1 MTALSVSSE
10 ARAAFKSGFTDMLG
24 AALGVLAWGLVTGVA
39 MVKSGLPVV
48 PSIIISLTA
57 YAGSAQLAILPLI
70 MSGAV
75 WWLILL
81 TAVVVNLRFLVYA
94 ASLAQVFSHA
104 RPWHRFLLGYFN
116 GDITFVRLLAHL
128 EKNPNRPHRIAFYWG
143 AVCANWLAWQIGSLA
158 GILAAEA
165 IPVSW
170 GLELAGILVLVA
182 VAAPALR
189 ARPALLGAVV
199 AGAVAYLA
207 RGLPL
212 RLGVMAGLV
221 AGIVLAMLVAP
232 RDTTEATP

>member
-1 MTALSVSSE
+1 MSAIPLSSA
-10 ARAAFKSGFTDMLG
+10 ARAAFKSGFGDMLG

-48 PSIIISLTA
+48 PSVIISLTA
-57 YAGSAQLAILPLI
+57 YAGSAQLATLPLVLA
-70 MSGAV
+70 GAS

-94 ASLAQVFSHA
+94 ASLAQIFSRA

-116 GDITFVRLLAHL
+116 GDVTFVRLLTHL
-128 EKNPNRPHRIAFYWG
+128 ERKPGDPNRIAFYWG

-158 GILAAEA
+158 GIFAADA
-165 IPVSW
+165 IPATW

-189 ARPALLGAVV
+189 ARPALLGAIV

-212 RLGVMAGLV
+212 RLGVMVGLV
-221 AGIVLAMLVAP
+221 AGIGAAMLIAP
-232 RDTTEATP
+232 RNSGEASP